1 MKHVLLAR
9 HGPFIFHTLSFHY
22 GNCDRRPLPNSL
34 YFLPSVFC
42 RFMATNDAP
51 IDHVFNSKLFN
62 HNNMLWNNWSRFCI
76 YVDHYLQLQ
85 LLPLTQEDLWRRNC
99 AVTRP
104 STSNI
109 EVVGVACMWRDSVV
123 ALCLS
128 RFQSLLSINC
138 FGRKWILEYMNLY
151 LAYSSSLKF
160 VPSAKAKTCA
170 IQLYLIVQLDHTLY
184 KI

>member
-109 EVVGVACMWRDSVV
+109 EVVGVAWIGGT
-123 ALCLS
+123 ALLLFVFLDFKVS
-128 RFQSLLSINC
+128 FQLIALDIIGSWSI
-138 FGRKWILEYMNLY
+138 
-151 LAYSSSLKF
+151 
-160 VPSAKAKTCA
+160 
-170 IQLYLIVQLDHTLY
+170 
-184 KI
+184 